1 MCNLMASKVRSA
13 CASVDFDTFHKTSAR
28 VIRKAIFGIDEKGK
42 INKDFLMP
50 KNRLKI
56 TNVDI

>member
-1 MCNLMASKVRSA
+1 MPSKVRSA

-28 VIRKAIFGIDEKGK
+28 VIRRAIFGVDSKGK
-42 INKDFLMP
+42 IQDFFLMP